1 VALEHL
7 LAALERDAEATA
19 EAELSAARAEAVR
32 IEAESAARVEQRRA
46 SFVAKRER
54 ELRAAGATAAAEVR
68 RRTRRAILEA
78 RQRLLDR
85 VFTAAEHR
93 LRAAVDDPA
102 FVERLGEYLAEAR
115 TYLGDGPVIARCR
128 PELAARVRRLAA
140 KAKSVTVVTDPAAGT
155 GIRLSAADGAVEVD
169 NTLDAR
175 LARLRPRLA
184 LEVLQRLERP
194 S

>member
-1 VALEHL
+1 MALEHL

-46 SFVAKRER
+46 SFVATRER